1 MVGCQRRV
9 LQRSFS
15 SKSIPR
21 NRRSSNER
29 LGLPVATCLIHLLRF
44 RRFRTIISYVHGR
57 RMLQTIDDLPQPIGE
72 FKPLDQWQAHLNRI
86 FYGLRGNKLRSY
98 YQTFAS
104 ADYRLAHALA
114 ADYHERVSKR
124 DRSSEQSRLTVMELG
139 PGNGNLAACFLSH
152 LQTIDREGAVYPRVR
167 YLMIDWEPSVL
178 EGALA
183 HPDLAAHRDR
193 VEVHC
198 GLIERV
204 AGVDEGTVDRI
215 ICNELWNDLPT
226 KLMAKNAGDLE
237 EEYVRPNV
245 SGALHARIHDWS
257 AFLRA
262 FDAKD
267 IDHLKSCPPFLDDL
281 VWEKEHRAV
290 EWKQV
295 PYRKTIV
302 EFFKEIDQR
311 VLVPVNLGAFATLKE
326 AKRLLA
332 PNAVGFS
339 AFDAGT
345 ADLKVLNDPDKPCY
359 GQFGGQ
365 YSFMI
370 NFSLVE
376 AVARH
381 LGFAHVALE
390 PQREFVGQSLNVNVI
405 TLMDLLAVHPSAG
418 PKLRPWEQDRLVLK
432 TIKALNETYE
442 SPYRRRMDFPLPK
455 DVPPDERETLS
466 ALVRSLKD
474 DGIPDTVAYITEEEL
489 GRAQK
494 NLEEIG
500 YDPDAI
506 GMVLHAP
513 PSPVEY
519 CHFICR

>member
-1 MVGCQRRV
+1 
-9 LQRSFS
+9 
-15 SKSIPR
+15 
-21 NRRSSNER
+21 
-29 LGLPVATCLIHLLRF
+29 
-44 RRFRTIISYVHGR
+44 
-57 RMLQTIDDLPQPIGE
+57 MLQTIDDLPQPIGE

-86 FYGLRGNKLRSY
+86 FYGLRGNKVRSY

-114 ADYHERVSKR
+114 VDYYEKVVKR
-124 DRSSEQSRLTVMELG
+124 EKAANRQSSTVGPTANDESRLTVMELG
-139 PGNGNLAACFLSH
+139 PGNGNLAACFLCH
-152 LQTIDREGAVYPRVR
+152 LKALDREGRVYPRVR
-167 YLMIDWEPSVL
+167 YVMVDWDEAVL
-178 EGALA
+178 KRALA
-183 HPDLAAHRDR
+183 HPDLAAHRDH
-193 VEVHC
+193 VEVQC
-198 GLIERV
+198 GSTEQV
-204 AGVDEGTVDRI
+204 TGVGDGTVDRI

-245 SGALHARIHDWS
+245 SGALHAGTRDWS

-267 IDHLKSCPPFLDDL
+267 IDHLRSCPPFLDDL

-302 EFFKEIDQR
+302 EFFKDIDQR

-359 GQFGGQ
+359 GVFGGQ
-365 YSFMI
+365 YSFMV
-370 NFSLVE
+370 NFALVE
-376 AVARH
+376 AVARR
-381 LGFAHVALE
+381 LGFTHAALE
-390 PQREFVGQSLNVNVI
+390 PQREFVGRSLNTNVI

-418 PKLRPWEQDRLVLK
+418 PKLRSWEQDRLALK

-442 SPYRRRMDFPLPK
+442 SPYRRRIDFPLSK
-455 DVPPDERETLS
+455 DAPPDERETLN
-466 ALVRSLKD
+466 ALLLSLKD
-474 DGIPDTVAYITEEEL
+474 DGIPDTVAYVTEEEL
-489 GRAQK
+489 ARAQK
-494 NLEEIG
+494 DLEEIG

-519 CHFICR
+519 CHFTCR